1 MCVSTP
7 LATSSLVF
15 IKVIL
20 HCFFSVIVTW
30 TSYFSLLRRKSLPS
44 NEKKKNS
51 EKTDKSGL
59 YHHTSFFL
67 TLTYSLYNVLLF
79 LQRYQLAKE
88 IFVFLLTPSSFLYVS
103 HHNHNPCS
111 TFRKKVNLESADY
124 SIIRTRKK

>member
-7 LATSSLVF
+7 FATSSLVF

-30 TSYFSLLRRKSLPS
+30 TSYFSLLRRTSLPS
-44 NEKKKNS
+44 NKEKNS

-79 LQRYQLAKE
+79 LLRYQLAKE

>member
-7 LATSSLVF
+7 FATSSLVF

-44 NEKKKNS
+44 NEEKNS

-79 LQRYQLAKE
+79 LQRYQLTKE

>member
-7 LATSSLVF
+7 FATSSLVF

-30 TSYFSLLRRKSLPS
+30 TSYFSLLRRTSLPS
-44 NEKKKNS
+44 NEEKNS

-67 TLTYSLYNVLLF
+67 TLTYSLNNVLLF
-79 LQRYQLAKE
+79 LLRYQLAKE

-124 SIIRTRKK
+124 SIIRSRKK